1 MDCRW
6 LPVLLLVACTDASPM
21 AESTETGSS
30 SAGSGGATGP
40 MTSTSET
47 TSPGT
52 SSSSSSSSSSSES
65 EGSASESDSSS
76 GAIACVDALVID
88 ETFEIDPEGV
98 TTQIQASV
106 LFDPAADGV
115 WVVYNLP
122 AEDGSGTFDVH
133 VARMHCDGSHQ
144 VAPRRINTTNDRND
158 IDGELARVGD
168 DLLAVWASDDGISPV
183 GNIQILAMG
192 LDPDGNPTFDADV
205 VLQTAWQ
212 GEPVTGSAW
221 MPHLRADDDAFVL
234 VGTRGIES
242 AFQIFVQ
249 RLDESASLVGD
260 ALAPAI
266 EPGVG
271 HDTVD
276 LAVLDNGDSAVAW
289 AGTDEDDLAQVRH
302 AIVIDDAFVPDPP
315 ALLLEDDASSPA
327 VARDPSGTGAYVAV
341 SVADGGGRTIRIAR
355 GAPGDRTA
363 PVILGDGLSFSP
375 SLASGPTG
383 AGVAWYRNISGI
395 RNALWVARLVDD
407 GDALTITAEQAIPDA
422 EAAPYASTITHV
434 VDDVYF
440 VAWSQGTSPDLRLYG
455 RFVDLA
461 D

>member
-1 MDCRW
+1 
-6 LPVLLLVACTDASPM
+6 M

-30 SAGSGGATGP
+30 SEGSGSTTGP
-40 MTSTSET
+40 SPSTTET
-47 TSPGT
+47 TAST
-52 SSSSSSSSSSSES
+52 SSSASSSSSSES
-65 EGSASESDSSS
+65 EDTSSESDSSG
-76 GAIACVDALVID
+76 GAAACVDALVLD

-106 LFDPAADGV
+106 LYDPIADGV

-122 AEDGSGTFDVH
+122 ADDGSGTFDVH
-133 VARMHCDGSHQ
+133 VARLHCDGSLQ
-144 VAPRRINTTNDRND
+144 VAPRRINTTTDRND

-168 DLLAVWASDDGISPV
+168 DLLAVWASDDGVSPV

-192 LDPDGNPTFDADV
+192 LDPDGNPTLPADV
-205 VLQTAWQ
+205 VLQTSWQ
-212 GEPVTGSAW
+212 GEPLTGSAW
-221 MPHLRADDDAFVL
+221 LPHLRADDEGFVL

-242 AFQIFVQ
+242 AFQMFVQ
-249 RLDESASLVGD
+249 RLDADAGLVGD
-260 ALAPAI
+260 ALAPPI

-276 LAVLDNGDSAVAW
+276 LAVLDNGDLAVAW
-289 AGTDEDDLAQVRH
+289 AGTDDTDLAQVRH
-302 AIVIDDAFVPDPP
+302 AIVVDDAFVPDPP
-315 ALLLEDDASSPA
+315 ALLLDDDASSPA
-327 VARDPSGTGAYVAV
+327 VARDPTGAGAYIAV
-341 SVADGGGRTIRIAR
+341 SVEDGGGRAIRIAR
-355 GAPGDRTA
+355 AEPGDDTT
-363 PVILGDGLSFSP
+363 PVLLGDGLSFSP
-375 SLASGPTG
+375 SLATGPTG

-407 GDALTITAEQAIPDA
+407 GDTLTATAAQAIPDA

-455 RFVDLA
+455 RFVDLR
-461 D
+461 